1 MALVIWRDD
10 PTGATGQ
17 EIIDHKGSITEFLMT
32 RVFDV
37 DYISIDLNGSI
48 ITVDK
53 DNPDERLFDD
63 LCEFDRVVIINQ
75 PKGMETIIAA
85 VVAVVA
91 AVAVTLLMP
100 SINPNDMGV
109 KKDSPN
115 NNLSAQT
122 NQARPYQAIPDILGE
137 PRPYPD
143 LTGEAAQ
150 EYVQKDVGQAQK
162 VITQL
167 MSVSLETYEVDEV
180 YTSDTLLSQIGGT
193 YTVYQPVNCS
203 TVVPL
208 VQETFSINEV
218 DGQELFAPDQVES
231 QFTIE
236 KGPVQDSG
244 SIVRVDSDSYT
255 ITTTLDMSKMG
266 DITSLPVTGNFTITY
281 NLDTG
286 EQRTQNFTALIQ
298 TYEFTAGD
306 HVIGIKT
313 DDSVTATNL
322 LSGIKVVVNEKT
334 TIGPFSTPVDGDQL
348 WMDFTFPRG
357 LKGECIVDVNYTME
371 TDTQTVSDSITYTF
385 SKDSLD
391 QQYYTQK
398 ITSKIG
404 ECKWTVD
411 FIRVNDV
418 GDDANSPTLVK
429 LERVA
434 SLREQRNKNYG
445 NVTLIEVVI
454 PATLQA
460 TSLREN
466 KVNLRGG
473 RMVIGYNRQTRQ
485 VDYTLR
491 RSRLGAD
498 LLLHEYV
505 MVFGKSPSDLDLVT
519 LYDIYDNLPDPR
531 LGYFDFTFDDL
542 DVSLGA
548 RMETILNAAR
558 IYLVPDGNR
567 YTFNRDEKKLGFQT
581 LLGRRD
587 ISGSNR
593 QYTYSYSPQM
603 PSDKDSVRVEYV
615 DTETNKKAFIERKVL
630 NGQFVQG
637 VGANPVKVELPCVKE
652 EYNAVNRA
660 ELEIRKLFYLRETIS
675 DTFINSNASLV
686 TKGNKIRYE
695 EVYGQPYPLGGEI
708 TFISGSTV
716 FTSEEIPD
724 GNDMF
729 IEFTDI
735 YGQLSQALPI
745 TKTGNKSCTVNG
757 DISSMFTAGTN
768 YAKGSMYV
776 ISTLESLGALEYIAT
791 EVNPSS
797 DGKTVQ
803 IVMSKNDDRVF
814 DYDEV

>member
-1 MALVIWRDD
+1 MALVIWRND

-17 EIIDHKGSITEFLMT
+17 EIIDHKGSITEFLMS
-32 RVFDV
+32 RHFD
-37 DYISIDLNGSI
+37 YEYLTIELNGCAVP
-48 ITVDK
+48 VDK
-53 DNPDERLFDD
+53 NNPDERLFNE
-63 LCEFDRVVIINQ
+63 LCEFDRVLIINS
-75 PKGMETIIAA
+75 PKGASLIIAA

-109 KKDSPN
+109 QKDSPN

-143 LTGEAAQ
+143 LTGEATQ
-150 EYVQKDVGQAQK
+150 EYIQKEKGQAQK
-162 VITQL
+162 TITQL
-167 MSVSLETYEVDEV
+167 MVISMEKYEVDEV

-193 YTVYQPVNCS
+193 YTVYQPVNGVA
-203 TVVPL
+203 TVPV
-208 VQETFSINEV
+208 VNETFSINEV

-231 QFTIE
+231 QLKISTPEIDNSGTII
-236 KGPVQDSG
+236 K
-244 SIVRVDSDSYT
+244 VDDDSYT
-255 ITTTLDMSKMG
+255 ITTTLDISEFSK
-266 DITSLPVTGNFTITY
+266 IESFPVQGKFTT
-281 NLDTG
+281 
-286 EQRTQNFTALIQ
+286 RVKTQNAPQDVTFTALIQ
-298 TYEFTAGD
+298 SYTDNAGTYTL
-306 HVIGIKT
+306 GIKT
-313 DDSVTATNL
+313 DDSVTETDNL
-322 LSGIKVVVNEKT
+322 VKIDVTVNEKT

-357 LKGECIVDVNYTME
+357 LKGKSIIQVDYEMK
-371 TDTQTVSDSITYTF
+371 TDTQTVTDTINYTF
-385 SKDSLD
+385 EKDSLD
-391 QQYYTQK
+391 QQYYTRK
-398 ITSKIG
+398 LASTIG
-404 ECKWTVD
+404 PCEWTVS
-411 FIRVNDV
+411 FIRSNDA
-418 GDDANSPTLVK
+418 GDDANAPSMTK
-429 LERVA
+429 LDRVA
-434 SLREQRNKNYG
+434 SIKTQTNKQYG

-473 RMVIGYNRQTRQ
+473 RLVIGYNRQTRK

-505 MVFGKSPSDLDLVT
+505 NVFGKSPNDLDLVT
-519 LYDIYDNLPDPR
+519 LYEIYDNLQDPR

-542 DVSLGA
+542 DISLGA

-558 IYLVPDGNR
+558 VYLVPIGNK

-587 ISGSNR
+587 ISGSSR
-593 QYTYSYSPQM
+593 DYTYSFSPQM

-615 DTETNKKAFIERKVL
+615 DIETNKKAFIERKVID
-630 NGQFVQG
+630 GKFVDG
-637 VGANPVKVELPCVKE
+637 VGSNPVKIELPCVKE
-652 EYNAVNRA
+652 EFNAINRA
-660 ELEIRKLFYLRETIS
+660 EMEIRKLFYLRETIS
-675 DTFINSNASLV
+675 DTFITSNAALV
-686 TKGNKIRYE
+686 VKGNKIRYE

-708 TFISGSTV
+708 TLISGNTV

-724 GNDMF
+724 GDNLY
-729 IEFTDI
+729 IEFTDV

-745 TKTGNKSCTVNG
+745 VKTGNKSCTVTG
-757 DISSMFTAGTN
+757 DISNMFTANYN
-768 YAKGSMYV
+768 YAKGSMY
-776 ISTLESLGALEYIAT
+776 ILSTLESLGELEYIAT
-791 EVNPSS
+791 EVVPSS

>member
-17 EIIDHKGSITEFLMT
+17 EIIDHKGSITKFLMT
-32 RVFDV
+32 RVFDI

-48 ITVDK
+48 VPVDK
-53 DNPDERLFDD
+53 DNPDERLFKD
-63 LCEFDRVVIINQ
+63 LCEFDRVLIINS
-75 PKGMETIIAA
+75 PKGFDPITAIIAV

-91 AVAVTLLMP
+91 STLLTAA
-100 SINPNDMGV
+100 INPNDMGV

-150 EYVQKDVGQAQK
+150 EYIQKDVGQAQK

-193 YTVYQPVNCS
+193 YTVYQPVNGS

-231 QFTIE
+231 QFTVETPYISN
-236 KGPVQDSG
+236 SG
-244 SIVRVDSDSYT
+244 ALVKTDSDSYT
-255 ITTTLDMSKMG
+255 LTTTLDISKFG
-266 DITSLPVTGNFTITY
+266 GITSFPVTGLFTIDY
-281 NLDTG
+281 DEQAVG
-286 EQRTQNFTALIQ
+286 QRTQNFSALIQ
-298 TYEFTAGD
+298 EFTETAGEYTLKLKSD
-306 HVIGIKT
+306 ETINETDSVSKIKT
-313 DDSVTATNL
+313 
-322 LSGIKVVVNEKT
+322 VVNEKT
-334 TIGPFSTPVDGDQL
+334 TIGPFSTPVNGDQL

-371 TDTQTVSDSITYTF
+371 TDTQVVSDSITYTF

-398 ITSKIG
+398 LTSTIG

-411 FIRVNDV
+411 FIRVNDA
-418 GDDANSPTLVK
+418 GEDANKPTLVK

-473 RMVIGYNRQTRQ
+473 RMVIGYNRQTSQ

-505 MVFGKSPSDLDLVT
+505 MVFGKAPSDLDLVT

-558 IYLVPDGNR
+558 IYLVPEGNR

-587 ISGSNR
+587 ISGSSR

-615 DTETNKKAFIERKVL
+615 PSLYVL
-630 NGQFVQG
+630 HQHQ
-637 VGANPVKVELPCVKE
+637 
-652 EYNAVNRA
+652 
-660 ELEIRKLFYLRETIS
+660 
-675 DTFINSNASLV
+675 
-686 TKGNKIRYE
+686 
-695 EVYGQPYPLGGEI
+695 
-708 TFISGSTV
+708 
-716 FTSEEIPD
+716 
-724 GNDMF
+724 
-729 IEFTDI
+729 
-735 YGQLSQALPI
+735 
-745 TKTGNKSCTVNG
+745 
-757 DISSMFTAGTN
+757 
-768 YAKGSMYV
+768 
-776 ISTLESLGALEYIAT
+776 
-791 EVNPSS
+791 
-797 DGKTVQ
+797 
-803 IVMSKNDDRVF
+803 
-814 DYDEV
+814 